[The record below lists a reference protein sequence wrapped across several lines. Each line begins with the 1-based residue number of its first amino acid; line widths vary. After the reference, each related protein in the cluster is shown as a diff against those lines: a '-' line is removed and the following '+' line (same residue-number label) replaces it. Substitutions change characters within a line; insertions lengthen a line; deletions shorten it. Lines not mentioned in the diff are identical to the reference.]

1 MNMKKSHHTGSLEVI
16 CGPMF
21 SGKTEELIRRLRRAQ
36 IAKQNVA
43 IFKHAIDN
51 RYNIECVTS
60 HNGVK
65 LQAHAIDNGIF
76 ITEQTEKNNYAVV
89 GIDEVQF
96 FNSDIITTICDLV
109 ENGTRVIA
117 AGYNLDFRGVPF
129 GPMPTLLA
137 IADSL
142 TKLHAICTVCGNEAM
157 YTQRLTNNKPA
168 KYNEP
173 LILIGAEERYTA
185 RCRACYEIDK
195 PTDYTQQ
202 LQKITECQK

>member
-1 MNMKKSHHTGSLEVI
+1 MSKKKSTYMGSLELI

-36 IAKQNVA
+36 IAKQKVA

-65 LQAHAIDNGIF
+65 LNAHAIDNGIF
-76 ITEQTEKNNYAVV
+76 IAEQTEQNNYKVV

-96 FNSDIITTICDLV
+96 FSNDIITAICDLV
-109 ENGTRVIA
+109 DNGTRVIA
-117 AGYNLDFRGVPF
+117 AGFDLDFRGVPF

-137 IADSL
+137 IADKV
-142 TKLHAICTVCGNEAM
+142 TKLHAICTSCGDEAM
-157 YTQRLTNNKPA
+157 YTQRFTNNKPA

-173 LILIGAEERYTA
+173 LILIGAEESYTA
-185 RCRACYEIDK
+185 RCRDCHVIDK
-195 PTDYTQQ
+195 PVNYTQQ
-202 LQKITECQK
+202 LQHLT

>member
-1 MNMKKSHHTGSLEVI
+1 MSRKKGTYTGSLELI

-36 IAKQNVA
+36 IAKQKVA

-65 LQAHAIDNGIF
+65 LNAHAIDNGIF
-76 ITEQTEKNNYAVV
+76 IAKQTEQNNYKVV

-96 FNSDIITTICDLV
+96 FSNDIITTICDLID
-109 ENGTRVIA
+109 NGTRVIA
-117 AGYNLDFRGVPF
+117 AGFDLDFRGVPF

-137 IADSL
+137 IADKV
-142 TKLHAICTVCGNEAM
+142 TKLQAICTSCGDEAM

-173 LILIGAEERYTA
+173 LILIGAEESYTA
-185 RCRACYEIDK
+185 RCRDCHVIDK
-195 PTDYTQQ
+195 PRNYTQH
-202 LQKITECQK
+202 LQHLS

>member
-1 MNMKKSHHTGSLEVI
+1 MSRKKGTYTGSLELI

-36 IAKQNVA
+36 IAKQKVA

-65 LQAHAIDNGIF
+65 LNAHAIDNSIF
-76 ITEQTEKNNYAVV
+76 IAEQTEQNNYKVV

-96 FNSDIITTICDLV
+96 FSNDIITTICDLID
-109 ENGTRVIA
+109 NGTRVIA
-117 AGYNLDFRGVPF
+117 AGFDLDFRGVPF

-137 IADSL
+137 IADKV
-142 TKLHAICTVCGNEAM
+142 TKLQAICTSCGDEAM
-157 YTQRLTNNKPA
+157 YTQRFTNNKPA

-173 LILIGAEERYTA
+173 LILIGAEESYTA
-185 RCRACYEIDK
+185 RCRDCHMIDK
-195 PTDYTQQ
+195 PRNYTQH
-202 LQKITECQK
+202 LQHLS

>member
-1 MNMKKSHHTGSLEVI
+1 MSRKKGTYTGSLELI

-36 IAKQNVA
+36 IAKQKVA

-65 LQAHAIDNGIF
+65 LNAHAIDNGIF
-76 ITEQTEKNNYAVV
+76 IAEQTEQNNYKVV

-96 FNSDIITTICDLV
+96 FSNDIITTICDLID
-109 ENGTRVIA
+109 NGTRVIA
-117 AGYNLDFRGVPF
+117 AGFDLDFRGVPF

-137 IADSL
+137 IADKV
-142 TKLHAICTVCGNEAM
+142 TKLHAICTSCGDEAM
-157 YTQRLTNNKPA
+157 YTQRFTNNKPA

-173 LILIGAEERYTA
+173 LILIGAEESYTA
-185 RCRACYEIDK
+185 RCRDCHVIDK
-195 PTDYTQQ
+195 PRNYTQQ
-202 LQKITECQK
+202 LQHLT

>member
-1 MNMKKSHHTGSLEVI
+1 MHKKKETVTGSLELI

-36 IAKQNVA
+36 IAKQRVA

-65 LQAHAIDNGIF
+65 LNAHAIDNGIF
-76 ITEQTEKNNYAVV
+76 ITEQTAQNKYEVV

-96 FNSDIITTICDLV
+96 FSNDIITTICELIDM
-109 ENGTRVIA
+109 GTRVIA
-117 AGYNLDFRGVPF
+117 AGFDLDFRGIPF

-137 IADSL
+137 IADSV
-142 TKLHAICTVCGNEAM
+142 TKLHAICTSCGNEAM
-157 YTQRLTNNKPA
+157 YTQRFTNNTPA
-168 KYNEP
+168 KFDEP
-173 LILIGAEERYTA
+173 LILIGAEESYTA
-185 RCRACYEIDK
+185 RCRGCHVIDK
-195 PTDYTQQ
+195 PHNYTKQ
-202 LQKITECQK
+202 LQHMP